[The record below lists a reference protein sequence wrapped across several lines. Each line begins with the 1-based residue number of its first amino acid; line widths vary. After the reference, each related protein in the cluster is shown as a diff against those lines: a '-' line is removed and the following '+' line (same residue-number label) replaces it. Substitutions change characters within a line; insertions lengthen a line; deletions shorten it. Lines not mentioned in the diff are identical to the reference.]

1 MIRAKGRWFP
11 WLFTGTRGSR
21 PTVRPAK
28 VLAGSEPADLPIV
41 RPSRFKLVVNLTT
54 ARELGIRLSPSFL
67 LIADE
72 IIE

>member
-1 MIRAKGRWFP
+1 MLVQGWMARQGVLQDAGEI
-11 WLFTGTRGSR
+11 
-21 PTVRPAK
+21 VAK
-28 VLAGSEPADLPIV
+28 VLAGSKPADLPIV